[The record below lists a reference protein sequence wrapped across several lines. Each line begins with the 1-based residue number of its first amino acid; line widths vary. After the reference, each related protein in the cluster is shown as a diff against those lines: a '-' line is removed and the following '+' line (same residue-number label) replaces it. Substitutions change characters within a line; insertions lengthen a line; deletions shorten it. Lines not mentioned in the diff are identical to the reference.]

1 MDYPLFLFI
10 VLILLALQDVLEAQC
25 GMVQHNENLL
35 WNSFMMLF
43 NSLNEQ
49 PRVGTGTCTKSWF
62 SFQIPLL
69 DLANLDSVKF
79 QTPHY
84 VELKTISLGF
94 SLWSFTISYFK
105 LLIIFVFSL
114 RVQNSRVQ
122 M

>member
-1 MDYPLFLFI
+1 M
-10 VLILLALQDVLEAQC
+10 LILLALQDVLEAQC

-49 PRVGTGTCTKSWF
+49 PRVGTGTKSWF
-62 SFQIPLL
+62 SFQIPL
-69 DLANLDSVKF
+69 DLVNLDSVKF

-84 VELKTISLGF
+84 FELKTIYLGF
-94 SLWSFTISYFK
+94 SLRSFTISYFK

-114 RVQNSRVQ
+114 RVQNSRVK

>member
-1 MDYPLFLFI
+1 M
-10 VLILLALQDVLEAQC
+10 LILLALQDVLEAQC

-49 PRVGTGTCTKSWF
+49 PRVGTGTKSWF

-79 QTPHY
+79 QTHY

-94 SLWSFTISYFK
+94 SLRSFTISYFK
-105 LLIIFVFSL
+105 VLNCCCIFPES
-114 RVQNSRVQ
+114 SK
-122 M
+122 